1 MDRETRLNLCLK
13 RFIIKTEKQQNE
25 NNGITRSGNNELGTA
40 RRAFVVEIQHGF
52 GLMSQTLCH
61 TTPIT
66 IPHSCRGTH
75 LYSNTPAPLLVVRTC
90 AINHFQLNFIGDKK
104 ALDFLFGR
112 EIT

>member
-1 MDRETRLNLCLK
+1 M
-13 RFIIKTEKQQNE
+13 
-25 NNGITRSGNNELGTA
+25 GTA

-52 GLMSQTLCH
+52 GLMSQTLCL
-61 TTPIT
+61 TTPII

-75 LYSNTPAPLLVVRTC
+75 LYSNSPRPLLLPPSNIIVVRTC